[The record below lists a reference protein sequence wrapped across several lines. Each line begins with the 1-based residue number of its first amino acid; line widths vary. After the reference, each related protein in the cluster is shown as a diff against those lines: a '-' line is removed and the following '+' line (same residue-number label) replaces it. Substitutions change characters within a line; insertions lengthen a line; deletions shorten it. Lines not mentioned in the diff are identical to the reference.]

1 MMSTPA
7 LDDIA
12 AREKRA
18 IRRGT
23 TLIAFVVAGVS
34 GILTLLAFFG
44 ALPKDV
50 RLFAFGIL
58 VATIPVGLMGIRE
71 SDAVAVYVTSAVA
84 ARLFSI
90 ACVAF
95 ILEALIY
102 VGTWKEACPFETKV
116 QCGNAFWIALL
127 NAFNDPFTIIGLL
140 TNLRRRPDAM
150 PLCASIMATPAFAR
164 KQYGPV
170 KGTLCV
176 VFVTEWAWAHMNAL
190 EGTFARTPKE
200 SLDRAWFCIRSWF
213 LLYGM
218 LLLVLPIVLWSL
230 YGAEGMDRTVSIS
243 KLFSANMLLGA
254 VLCTIDPI
262 RFRYQAFLANMAG
275 GSTVQSMPEPKQVG
289 AADCD

>member
-1 MMSTPA
+1 MSTPA
-7 LDDIA
+7 LDDVA

-23 TLIAFVVAGVS
+23 TVMALIVAGVS

-44 ALPKDV
+44 VVPKDV
-50 RLFAFGIL
+50 RLFAFGVL

-71 SDAVAVYVTSAVA
+71 TDEIAVYVTSAVA
-84 ARLFSI
+84 ARLFFL
-90 ACVAF
+90 ACVGF

-102 VGTWKEACPFETKV
+102 VGTWEETCPFKTKV
-116 QCGNAFWIALL
+116 QCGNAYWIALL

-140 TNLRRRPDAM
+140 TNLRRRPDAT
-150 PLCASIMATPAFAR
+150 PLCASIMATPGWAI
-164 KQYGPV
+164 KHYGPV

-176 VFVTEWAWAHMNAL
+176 VFVTEWAWAHMTAL
-190 EGTFARTPKE
+190 EGTFARTPRQ

-213 LLYGM
+213 LLYGT
-218 LLLVLPIVLWSL
+218 LLLVLPIVLWSM

-243 KLFSANMLLGA
+243 KMFSSFMLLGA

-262 RFRYQAFLANMAG
+262 RFRYQAFLASFAS
-275 GSTVQSMPEPKQVG
+275 GSVVQSMPDREQAG
-289 AADCD
+289 AAESD